1 MINNFIADQ
10 IRAIFGFI
18 PTDEQSMLIE
28 RLSEFLL
35 SDDPSGLFLLRGYAG
50 TGKTSLVSALVKAL
64 ASLKQPV
71 VLMAPTGRAAKVFA
85 LYSGHP
91 AYTIHRRIYRQKSLT
106 DDTSFALAPNLSR
119 RTLFIVDEA
128 SMISDDI
135 GGSVF
140 GSGRL
145 LDDLIRFVYSGE
157 GCRLLLMGDTA
168 QLPPVGV
175 DESPA
180 LSPQRLAAYGLNVK
194 GMQLTQVVRQS
205 GISGIL
211 ENATDIRTHISEL
224 SVSQPVGNT
233 LLRLSCQDDVVA
245 INGSDLIE
253 QLSDSY
259 RQVGDDETIVI
270 CRTNKNANI
279 YNRGI
284 RATILYRE
292 EELCTGDRIMIVKN
306 NYFWIKGRAKDPKE
320 EVRDEDRGVP
330 TFLANGDMAVVRR
343 VRRTRELYGFR
354 FADVVLSLPDYD
366 DYELEA
372 TVLLDTL
379 MSESPSLTREE
390 NERLFQAVME
400 DYADLPTKTDRYK
413 KLRESPYYNALQI
426 KFAYAVTCHKAQG
439 GQWDTIYLDQGW
451 MPPETVG
458 DIGYYRWLYTAFTRA
473 TRKIY
478 LVNWR
483 KEELSAE
490 GAMDNG

>member
-10 IRAIFGFI
+10 IRAKFGFI
-18 PTDEQSMLIE
+18 PTQEQSVLIE
-28 RLSEFLL
+28 QLSEFLL

-50 TGKTSLVSALVKAL
+50 TGKTSLVAALVKTL
-64 ASLKQPV
+64 TSLKQPV

-91 AYTIHRRIYRQKSLT
+91 AYTIHRRIYRQKNLT
-106 DDTSFALAPNLSR
+106 DDATFSLAPNLAR

-128 SMISDDI
+128 SMISDDPS
-135 GGSVF
+135 GSVF

-157 GCRLLLMGDTA
+157 GCRLLLLGDTA

-205 GISGIL
+205 GMSGIL
-211 ENATDIRTHISEL
+211 ENATDIRTYISEL
-224 SVSQPVGNT
+224 SIRGQVGDS
-233 LLRLSCQDDVVA
+233 LLRLRRQDDVVP
-245 INGSDLIE
+245 IRGSELIE
-253 QLSDSY
+253 QLTDSY
-259 RQVGDDETIVI
+259 RHVGEDETIVI

-292 EELCTGDRIMIVKN
+292 DELCTGDRIMIVKN
-306 NYFWIKGRAKDPKE
+306 NYFWIKEGAKDPKE
-320 EVRDEDRGVP
+320 AKKEDEDGGAP

-354 FADVVLSLPDYD
+354 FADVLLSLPDYD

-400 DYADLPTKTDRYK
+400 DYADIPGKTERYR
-413 KLRESPYYNALQI
+413 KLRENPYYNALQI

-451 MPPETVG
+451 MPPEAVG
-458 DIGYYRWLYTAFTRA
+458 DIAYYRWLYTAFTRA
-473 TRKIY
+473 TQKIF

-490 GAMDNG
+490 GAMDN